1 MVQKQFSS
9 EIIDGVYMASTIV
22 LHKNIL
28 PTYLTSKMPADMKHI
43 IAPEISPSLWSKK
56 FIKAFKNKSFCRLV
70 DSIIKIGNDS
80 AWKADPKKALM
91 FGDNKMPPDD
101 APQLISYINVR
112 KKLCAS
118 KHNAHWVSLVIASL
132 SRMIAVNA
140 SSGFKSDEWSE
151 FTLVWFDIEKQFLT
165 GDGKAFA
172 ESLVSA
178 DNNFLDNKMDSL
190 IGSRLIHALAEFSI
204 CTYDTDFFD

>member
-1 MVQKQFSS
+1 MAQKQFSS
-9 EIIDGVYMASTIV
+9 EIVDGVDMASAIV

-28 PTYLTSKMPADMKHI
+28 PTYLFSKMPDNMKHI
-43 IAPEISPSLWSKK
+43 MAPDISAVLWSKK
-56 FIKAFKNKSFCRLV
+56 FIKAFKNKNFCRLI
-70 DSIIKIGNDS
+70 DSIIELGNDS
-80 AWKADPKKALM
+80 AWKDDPKAALM

-118 KHNAHWVSLVIASL
+118 KYNAHWVSLVIASL

-140 SSGFKSDEWSE
+140 SRGFKSDEWSE
-151 FTLVWFDIEKQFLT
+151 FTLVWFDIEQQFLS

-172 ESLVSA
+172 ESLVAA
-178 DNNFLDNKMDSL
+178 DSKFFDNKMNSL
-190 IGSRLIHALAEFSI
+190 I
-204 CTYDTDFFD
+204 